1 MAVVSMSYLLEAGV
15 HFGHQT
21 KRWNPKMKEYIYTS
35 RDDIYIIDLQKTAKK
50 IDEAY
55 TALKEIVANGGKV
68 LFVGTRKQAQEAI
81 KEEAIR
87 SNSYYVTERWLG
99 GTLTNFKTIRRRIRR
114 LEEIEKMEADGTF
127 DLLPKKEVI
136 GLKKEYA
143 KLDNLLCGI
152 REMNKLPQAIYI
164 VDPSKEEI
172 AIREARKLNI
182 PVFGIVDTNC
192 DPDMVD
198 YVIPA
203 NDDAIRAVKLI
214 TSVMANAIIEANGG
228 EIIDYSSD
236 KNKEE
241 NATEVMQKALETV
254 KRKEKQAQEAIKEE
268 AIRSNSYYVTER
280 WLGGTLTNFK
290 TIRRRIRRLEEIEKM
305 EADGTF
311 DLLPKKEVIGLK
323 KEYAKLDNLLCG
335 IREMN
340 KLPQAIYIVDPS
352 KEEIA
357 IREARKLNI
366 PVFGIVDTNCDP
378 DMVDYVIPANDDAIR
393 AVKLITSVMANAII
407 EANGGEII
415 DYSSDKNKEENAT
428 EVMQKAL
435 ETVKRKEERPKKE
448 NRNFK
453 KPFAKKEFKKE
464 VKETEEVKAVKED
477 KKVEE
482 KKEETKLESL
492 DSMTVAEL
500 RELAKEKEIKGY
512 STMKKAELLEALK

>member
-35 RDDIYIIDLQKTAKK
+35 RDEIYIIDLQKTAKK

-254 KRKEKQAQEAIKEE
+254 KRKE
-268 AIRSNSYYVTER
+268 
-280 WLGGTLTNFK
+280 
-290 TIRRRIRRLEEIEKM
+290 
-305 EADGTF
+305 
-311 DLLPKKEVIGLK
+311 
-323 KEYAKLDNLLCG
+323 
-335 IREMN
+335 
-340 KLPQAIYIVDPS
+340 
-352 KEEIA
+352 
-357 IREARKLNI
+357 
-366 PVFGIVDTNCDP
+366 
-378 DMVDYVIPANDDAIR
+378 
-393 AVKLITSVMANAII
+393 
-407 EANGGEII
+407 
-415 DYSSDKNKEENAT
+415 
-428 EVMQKAL
+428 
-435 ETVKRKEERPKKE
+435 ERPKKE
-448 NRNFK
+448 NK
-453 KPFAKKEFKKE
+453 SEQ
-464 VKETEEVKAVKED
+464 
-477 KKVEE
+477 
-482 KKEETKLESL
+482 
-492 DSMTVAEL
+492 
-500 RELAKEKEIKGY
+500 
-512 STMKKAELLEALK
+512 